1 MLTSLL
7 VNQIK
12 QKGKIKMNLTNN
24 NQNQSENS
32 KLIPIFFATDDN
44 YVPML
49 AVALYSLVKHSSP
62 TNQYN
67 VYVLNTQKVVV
78 HGPRVVVALA
88 TTTLTI
94 HPAGTL
100 MLFRL
105 IRHFDYLF
113 Q

>member
-1 MLTSLL
+1 MEVQVKETDAAAAALHAQRDGQVRRHSALAYAPL
-7 VNQIK
+7 AR
-12 QKGKIKMNLTNN
+12 
-24 NQNQSENS
+24 EN
-32 KLIPIFFATDDN
+32 
-44 YVPML
+44 
-49 AVALYSLVKHSSP
+49 
-62 TNQYN
+62 N